1 MKANI
6 LKTVAMG
13 MMMLSLWSCKKDED
27 RVLSDASPA
36 GTLAAS
42 ATSVNLNIA
51 AGDAT
56 AVTFTYPIA
65 TVTGYPVSVTSTL
78 QFDLKGNNFRTAKET
93 VVTTTTYSAT
103 VAELN
108 KMMLSLG
115 ATIGAPAEMEV
126 RLKSAPAPNV
136 PTYSNVITIS
146 GTPYL
151 ASTWLYV
158 PGDYINWDFANADS
172 LISLTGNGVYV
183 GIINM
188 PADKLGFKVTTKKSW
203 DSGLAYGDGGGDA
216 VSSDGGAGNLNA
228 GTPGLKKITVDLNK
242 GTYKIENA
250 DSWGLVGDATP
261 GGWDNDTDLKF
272 INDGTG
278 LWKLTANLK
287 VGKYKFRM
295 NDTWDVNLG
304 VKEGKFVKGGDDIS
318 LSEAGNYT
326 ISLDPA
332 EPTYTIVKN

>member
-42 ATSVNLNIA
+42 ATRVNLNIA

-56 AVTFTYPIA
+56 AVTFTFPIA
-65 TVTGYPVSVTSTL
+65 TVTGYPVPVTSTL

-115 ATIGAPAEMEV
+115 ATIGVPAEMEV
-126 RLKSAPAPNV
+126 RLKSAPAPNA
-136 PTYSNVITIS
+136 PTYSNVLTIS

-151 ASTWLYV
+151 ASAWLYV

-183 GIINM
+183 GVINM
-188 PADKLGFKVTTKKSW
+188 PAEKLGFKVTTQKSW
-203 DSGLAYGDGGGDA
+203 NTGLAYGDGSGDA
-216 VSSDGGAGNLNA
+216 VSSEATAGNLNA
-228 GTPGLKKITVDLNK
+228 GTPGLKRITVDLNK
-242 GTYKIENA
+242 STYKIENA
-250 DSWGLVGDATP
+250 DSWGLIGDATP

-272 INDGTG
+272 INDGSG
-278 LWKLTANLK
+278 LWKLTADFK

-295 NDTWDVNLG
+295 NDAWTVNLG
-304 VKEGKFVKGGDDIS
+304 GSEGKLTDGGGDID
-318 LSEAGNYT
+318 LPTAGNYT
-326 ISLDPA
+326 ISLDPVGK
-332 EPTYTIVKN
+332 TYTIVKN

>member
-6 LKTVAMG
+6 LKTVAVGLMV
-13 MMMLSLWSCKKDED
+13 LSLWSCKKDED
-27 RVLSDASPA
+27 KVTANASPA
-36 GTLAAS
+36 GTLSAS
-42 ATSVNLNIA
+42 ATSVDLNNA
-51 AGDAT
+51 AAEQT
-56 AVTFTYPIA
+56 AVTFTFPA
-65 TVTGYPVSVTSTL
+65 STVTGYPVTVTNTL

-93 VVTTTTYSAT
+93 VLTTTTYSAT
-103 VAELN
+103 IAELN

-151 ASTWLYV
+151 ASAWIYV
-158 PGDYINWDFANADS
+158 PGAYHGWGFESVDS
-172 LISLTGNGVYV
+172 LVSLTGNGVYV
-183 GIINM
+183 GLINM
-188 PADKLGFKVTTKKSW
+188 PAEKVTFKITPKKSW
-203 DSGLAYGDGGGDA
+203 DVNYGDGGGDA
-216 VSSDGGAGNLNA
+216 LSTSGGDINA

-242 GTYKIENA
+242 NTYKIEKA
-250 DSWGLVGDATP
+250 DSWGLIGDATP

-272 INDGTG
+272 INDGSG

-295 NDTWDVNLG
+295 NDTWDVNFG
-304 VKEGKFVKGGDDIS
+304 IKDGKFVKGGDDIS

-326 ISLDPA
+326 ISLDPV
-332 EPTYTIVKN
+332 EETYTIVKN

>member
-1 MKANI
+1 MKSNI

-27 RVLSDASPA
+27 KVLSEASPA

-56 AVTFTYPIA
+56 AVTFTFPIA
-65 TVTGYPVSVTSTL
+65 TVTGYPVPVTSTL

-115 ATIGAPAEMEV
+115 ATIGVPAEMEV
-126 RLKSAPAPNV
+126 RLKSAPAPNA

-151 ASTWLYV
+151 ASAWVYV
-158 PGDYINWDFANADS
+158 PGAYHGWGFDTVDS
-172 LISLTGNGVYV
+172 LVSLTGNGVYE
-183 GIINM
+183 GLINM
-188 PADKLGFKVTTKKSW
+188 PADKLTFKITPKKAW
-203 DSGLAYGDGGGDA
+203 DLAYGDGGGDA
-216 VSSDGGAGNLNA
+216 LSTSGGDINA

-242 GTYKIENA
+242 STYKIATA
-250 DSWGLVGDATP
+250 DSWGLIGDATP
-261 GGWDNDTDLKF
+261 GGWDKDTDLKL
-272 INDGTG
+272 INDGKGMWTMTVA
-278 LWKLTANLK
+278 LTA
-287 VGKYKFRM
+287 GEIKFRM
-295 NDTWDVNLG
+295 NDAWDVNLG
-304 VKEGKFVKGGDDIS
+304 GSDGKLTDGGDNIKVAT
-318 LSEAGNYT
+318 AGNYT
-326 ISLDPA
+326 ITLDPV
-332 EPTYTIVKN
+332 EKTYTIVKN

>member
-6 LKTVAMG
+6 LKTVAVGLMV
-13 MMMLSLWSCKKDED
+13 LSLWSCKKDED

-36 GTLAAS
+36 GTLAAT
-42 ATSVNLNIA
+42 ATSVDLNIA
-51 AGDAT
+51 AGNDT
-56 AVTFTYPIA
+56 AVTFTFPVA
-65 TVTGYPVSVTSTL
+65 TVTGYQVPVTSTL
-78 QFDLKGNNFRTAKET
+78 QFALKGANFANAQET

-115 ATIGAPAEMEV
+115 ATIGVPAEMEV
-126 RLKSAPAPNV
+126 RLKSAPAPNAA
-136 PTYSNVITIS
+136 TYSNVLTIS

-151 ASTWLYV
+151 ASAWLYV

-183 GIINM
+183 GVINM
-188 PADKLGFKVTTKKSW
+188 PADKLGFKVTTQKSW
-203 DSGLAYGDGGGDA
+203 NTGIAYADAGGGSIATSGD
-216 VSSDGGAGNLNA
+216 NLNA
-228 GTPGLKKITVDLNK
+228 GTPGLKKITVDLNNN
-242 GTYKIENA
+242 TYKIEKA
-250 DSWGLVGDATP
+250 DSWGIIGDATP

-272 INDGTG
+272 INDGSG
-278 LWKLTANLK
+278 LWKITANFK

-295 NDTWDVNLG
+295 NDAWDVNFG
-304 VKEGKFVKGGDDIS
+304 IKDGNFVKGGDDIS

-326 ISLDPA
+326 ISLDPIGA
-332 EPTYTIVKN
+332 TYTIVKN

>member
-27 RVLSDASPA
+27 RIISDASPA
-36 GTLAAS
+36 GALSAS
-42 ATSVNLNIA
+42 ATSVDLNIA
-51 AGDAT
+51 AAEQT
-56 AVTFTYPIA
+56 AVTFTFPA
-65 TVTGYPVSVTSTL
+65 PTVTGYQVPVTSTL
-78 QFDLKGNNFRTAKET
+78 QFDLKGKNFATAKET
-93 VVTTTTYSAT
+93 VITTTTYSAT

-108 KMMLSLG
+108 KMLLSLG
-115 ATIGAPAEMEV
+115 ATIGVPAEMEV
-126 RLKSAPAPNV
+126 RLKSAPAPNA
-136 PTYSNVITIS
+136 PTYSNVLTIS

-151 ASTWLYV
+151 ASAWLYV
-158 PGDYINWDFANADS
+158 PGAYQDWKPELADS
-172 LISLTGNGVYV
+172 LISLSGNGVYE
-183 GIINM
+183 GLIYM
-188 PADKLGFKVTTKKSW
+188 PADKTKFKVTVAKAW
-203 DSGLAYGDGGGDA
+203 NVGIEYGDGGGDA
-216 VSSDGGAGNLNA
+216 ISPTGGDLDA

-242 GTYKIENA
+242 NTYKIETA
-250 DSWGLVGDATP
+250 DSWGLIGDATP
-261 GGWDNDTDLKF
+261 GGWDNDTDMKF
-272 INDGTG
+272 INDGSG
-278 LWKLTANLK
+278 LWKLTTNFK

-326 ISLDPA
+326 ISLDPV

>member
-1 MKANI
+1 MKSNI

-27 RVLSDASPA
+27 KVLSDASPA

-56 AVTFTYPIA
+56 AVTFTFPIA
-65 TVTGYPVSVTSTL
+65 TVTGYQVPVTSTL

-115 ATIGAPAEMEV
+115 ATIGVPAEMEV
-126 RLKSAPAPNV
+126 RLKSAPAPNA

-151 ASTWLYV
+151 ASAWVYV
-158 PGDYINWDFANADS
+158 PGAYHGWGFDTVDS
-172 LISLTGNGVYV
+172 LVSLTGNGVYE
-183 GIINM
+183 GLINM
-188 PADKLGFKVTTKKSW
+188 PADKLTFKITPKKAW
-203 DSGLAYGDGGGDA
+203 DLAYGDGGGDA
-216 VSSDGGAGNLNA
+216 LSTSGGDINA

-242 GTYKIENA
+242 STYKIATA
-250 DSWGLVGDATP
+250 DSWGLIGDATP
-261 GGWDNDTDLKF
+261 GGWDKDTDLKL
-272 INDGTG
+272 INDGKGMWTMTVA
-278 LWKLTANLK
+278 LTA
-287 VGKYKFRM
+287 GEIKFRM
-295 NDTWDVNLG
+295 NDAWDVNLG
-304 VKEGKFVKGGDDIS
+304 GADGKLTDGGDNIKVAT
-318 LSEAGNYT
+318 AGNYT
-326 ISLDPA
+326 ITLDPV
-332 EPTYTIVKN
+332 EKTYTIVKN

>member
-1 MKANI
+1 MKSNI

-27 RVLSDASPA
+27 KVLSDASPA

-56 AVTFTYPIA
+56 AVTFTFPIA
-65 TVTGYPVSVTSTL
+65 TVTGYQVPVTSTL

-115 ATIGAPAEMEV
+115 ATIGVPAEMEV
-126 RLKSAPAPNV
+126 RLKSAPAPNA

-151 ASTWLYV
+151 ASAWVYV
-158 PGDYINWDFANADS
+158 PGAYHGWGFDTVDS
-172 LISLTGNGVYV
+172 LVSLTGNGVYE
-183 GIINM
+183 GLINM
-188 PADKLGFKVTTKKSW
+188 PADKLTFKITPKKAW
-203 DSGLAYGDGGGDA
+203 DLAYGDGGGDA
-216 VSSDGGAGNLNA
+216 LSTSGGDINA

-242 GTYKIENA
+242 STYKIATA
-250 DSWGLVGDATP
+250 DSWGLIGDATP
-261 GGWDNDTDLKF
+261 GGWDKDTDLKL
-272 INDGTG
+272 INDGKGMWTMTVA
-278 LWKLTANLK
+278 LTA
-287 VGKYKFRM
+287 GEIKFRM
-295 NDTWDVNLG
+295 NDAWDVNLG
-304 VKEGKFVKGGDDIS
+304 GSDGKLTDGGDNIKVAT
-318 LSEAGNYT
+318 AGNYT
-326 ISLDPA
+326 ITLDPV
-332 EPTYTIVKN
+332 EKTYTIVKN